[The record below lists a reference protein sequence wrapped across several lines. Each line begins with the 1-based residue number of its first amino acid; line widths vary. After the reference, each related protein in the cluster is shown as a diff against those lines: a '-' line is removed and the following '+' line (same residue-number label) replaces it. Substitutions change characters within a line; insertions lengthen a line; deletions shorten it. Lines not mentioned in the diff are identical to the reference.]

1 MAEIFAEKER
11 KKRTPS
17 LLPTIKRSQA
27 VHMPLAVMAIA
38 ARNMRIPAEQTQIGP
53 GAVAA
58 TDFNMRVADNVAKLR
73 TTHAEVSSRL
83 GAMLERLSG

>member
-17 LLPTIKRSQA
+17 LLPKITRSQA
-27 VHMPLAVMAIA
+27 VHMPLATMAIA
-38 ARNMRIPAEQTQIGP
+38 ARHLRIPAEQTQVGT
-53 GAVAA
+53 GAVAIA
-58 TDFNMRVADNVAKLR
+58 DFNMRVANNVAKLR
-73 TTHAEVSSRL
+73 TTPAEVSGRL